1 MQRRAPGN
9 EGVKRS
15 PYHKPKRTKKPYH
28 GLSSLL
34 AGMQACHARPTATT
48 ACKTTPRAGLGIPPG
63 SFTLQGAPQNLTLL
77 AAAWSHR
84 RRLLTASEVPKTATS
99 SKIPHWFCLNR
110 APSGDTPQPG
120 RSLPTS
126 LRGSGCRVS
135 GMQPGLHPGE
145 PRGHFLRGQGRQSV
159 TRRSCCF
166 SSRRRKKNVIFS

>member
-28 GLSSLL
+28 SLSPPL

-99 SKIPHWFCLNR
+99 SKIPHCFCLTGHPRGTCRSRGGPCLLPCGGAADVFR
-110 APSGDTPQPG
+110 ACSRACTLGSRGDT
-120 RSLPTS
+120 S
-126 LRGSGCRVS
+126 
-135 GMQPGLHPGE
+135 
-145 PRGHFLRGQGRQSV
+145 
-159 TRRSCCF
+159 
-166 SSRRRKKNVIFS
+166 